1 MVSGSISFP
10 SRGAFHL
17 SLTVLVHY
25 RSPGYLALGSGLP
38 SFPTGSSCPVV
49 LRIPRVDCALSNTGL
64 SPSTAGL
71 SRLALL
77 ETQFG
82 NYSELLPRSHSVL
95 QLSVYN
101 AGRLH
106 TYTEFGLFPVRSPLL
121 RELFLFFGVLRC
133 FSSPTCLTLPSKGGV
148 PAHHGGGLPHSEISG
163 SACQRL
169 PGAFRSVTTSFFGP
183 GCQGIHH
190 MPFLACDTPPSAPL
204 LHSLCPSRNA
214 ARNRIA
220 EESVHEHFLTR
231 IVVVTHLTL
240 DRCRCVVLVRNWFPT
255 ASTSAVLLVEY
266 DVCRSIRLLLV
277 AWYSLGNVLLQWVT
291 PSVSLPVGLMFPL
304 PRSLPRWLL
313 RSHSPFADR
322 QSPPM

>member
-1 MVSGSISFP
+1 VVSPASH
-10 SRGAFHL
+10 R
-17 SLTVLVHY
+17 
-25 RSPGYLALGSGLP
+25 
-38 SFPTGSSCPVV
+38 V
-49 LRIPRVDCALSNTGL
+49 LRARWYSGTRRVDRRFSNTGL

-77 ETQFG
+77 NARFC
-82 NYSELLPRSHSVL
+82 NYSGLLPCPYPVL
-95 QLSVYN
+95 QLPVYN

-133 FSSPTCLTLPSKGGV
+133 FSSPTCLTLSSKRGV

-190 MPFLACDTPPSAPL
+190 MPLFACDTPPSAPL

-240 DRCRCVVLVRNWFPT
+240 DRCRCVSSCAKLVPNCFYFAAHRRAT
-255 ASTSAVLLVEY
+255 
-266 DVCRSIRLLLV
+266 CRSIRLLLV

-291 PSVSLPVGLMFPL
+291 PPVSLPVC
-304 PRSLPRWLL
+304 
-313 RSHSPFADR
+313 
-322 QSPPM
+322 

>member
-25 RSPGYLALGSGLP
+25 RSPGYLALESGLP

-121 RELFLFFGVLRC
+121 RECSLFLGVREM
-133 FSSPTCLTLPSKGGV
+133 FQFP
-148 PAHHGGGLPHSEISG
+148 
-163 SACQRL
+163 RL
-169 PGAFRSVTTSFFGP
+169 PP
-183 GCQGIHH
+183 
-190 MPFLACDTPPSAPL
+190 
-204 LHSLCPSRNA
+204 
-214 ARNRIA
+214 
-220 EESVHEHFLTR
+220 
-231 IVVVTHLTL
+231 
-240 DRCRCVVLVRNWFPT
+240 
-255 ASTSAVLLVEY
+255 
-266 DVCRSIRLLLV
+266 
-277 AWYSLGNVLLQWVT
+277 
-291 PSVSLPVGLMFPL
+291 
-304 PRSLPRWLL
+304 
-313 RSHSPFADR
+313 
-322 QSPPM
+322 